1 MTLSDPATPQS
12 SRPVRAA
19 IFGATSGIAV
29 AVARRLAASGAAIV
43 LVGRDAEGIAAAA
56 RDLRV
61 RGATD
66 VVEIAAD
73 FAALD
78 TLGDTAA
85 HAWRALSG
93 LDLALLAYG
102 SLPDQR
108 ALEADPQAA
117 APVLALNLTSPA
129 VLALHLAGRF
139 EAQGSG
145 VLAVITSVAGD
156 RGRKSNY
163 LYGAAKGGLQRLLEG
178 LRHRLHAAG
187 VQVLDIR
194 PGFVATRMTEH
205 LPQGGLLWAE
215 PDRVAADIV
224 RAVERRRAVLYTPW
238 FWRIILGIVRALP
251 RPVFHRISF

>member
-1 MTLSDPATPQS
+1 MTLADTA
-12 SRPVRAA
+12 SRPMRAA
-19 IFGATSGIAV
+19 IFGATSGIAA
-29 AVARRLAASGAAIV
+29 AVARRLAAAGAALV
-43 LVGRDAEGIAAAA
+43 LVGRDGEAIAASA
-56 RDLRV
+56 RDLRL
-61 RGATD
+61 RGAPQ

-73 FAALD
+73 FAALGS
-78 TLGDTAA
+78 LGDTVER
-85 HAWRALSG
+85 AWHALSG
-93 LDLALLAYG
+93 LDLALVAYG

-108 ALEADPQAA
+108 ALEADPPAA

-129 VLALHLAGRF
+129 ILALHLAPYF
-139 EAQGSG
+139 AAQGSG

-156 RGRKSNY
+156 RGRQSNY

-205 LPQGGLLWAE
+205 LPQGGLLWTE
-215 PDRVAADIV
+215 PDRVAADIL

-251 RPVFHRISF
+251 RPVFHRTSL